1 MELDCDRKCLEK
13 DKPGTGVGSLQ
24 LCLVGYGNPGASPNS
39 RTGEIHATS
48 QGEGSDRFYRHLES
62 TQVVRD
68 GLCEEVTSEPRS
80 EEGKGVIQV
89 ARRRKIISNMK
100 EEHGQRL

>member
-39 RTGEIHATS
+39 RTGKYTPPPK
-48 QGEGSDRFYRHLES
+48 GK
-62 TQVVRD
+62 VVTD
-68 GLCEEVTSEPRS
+68 FTDILNPPRWS
-80 EEGKGVIQV
+80 GMASV
-89 ARRRKIISNMK
+89 RR
-100 EEHGQRL
+100 